1 VKRNDTL
8 KLKILQL
15 ISMVGEISADEI
27 ISFFEHAPYTKKQLS
42 ILKKDKLIR
51 KYKGDDETTF
61 RITAKAKKEL
71 EGYVPKL
78 YKEMVCG
85 PKSVNL
91 LKGEKRRD
99 LRRKKMIEVFL
110 MLRNK
115 GVNILYDE
123 KILCNKILVTDNT
136 DITDNT
142 MEIDEFYTAT
152 EIRYFIP
159 EYKTSIG
166 SRGLGVLISKGKVY
180 VIYSVGENMV
190 WKQEREINF
199 RTTTSEVFSRKLFGT
214 TEETYLMFLGRD
226 EKTLIE
232 IMDRYGSE
240 KKGKIMPTYMLPNM
254 LYASLDEEKDFTMDL
269 LINNNWIIDTLE
281 EVNMKK
287 IKFDEREPNFNGIQI
302 KGKDIT
308 YFLFAFRFDI
318 YKVAKAINFS
328 VFGKYD
334 VRIACFEYQKPYLE
348 KFLKGK
354 EHNVQILA
362 IPHERYLKRRA
373 KDE

>member
-1 VKRNDTL
+1 MKKSDTL

-15 ISMVGEISADEI
+15 ISMVGELSADEI
-27 ISFFEHAPYTKKQLS
+27 IEFFDHESYTKKQIT

-51 KYKGDDETTF
+51 KYKGDEEVTY
-61 RITAKAKKEL
+61 RITAKARKEL
-71 EGYVPKL
+71 ADYIPMP
-78 YKEMVCG
+78 YKKMVFG
-85 PKSVNL
+85 DKAVDL
-91 LKGEKRRD
+91 LKGEKRRN
-99 LRRKKMIEVFL
+99 LRRKKMIKVL
-110 MLRNK
+110 LLLRKK
-115 GVNILYDE
+115 GADILYDE
-123 KILCNKILVTDNT
+123 KTLYKKVIGADRTDNT
-136 DITDNT
+136 DFYSEKN
-142 MEIDEFYTAT
+142 EFYTST

-166 SRGLGVLISKGKVY
+166 SRSLGVLISKGKVY
-180 VIYSVGENMV
+180 VIYSVGENMI

-199 RTTTSEVFSRKLFGT
+199 RTTTSEVFSRRLFGT
-214 TEETYLMFLGRD
+214 DEETYLVFLGRD
-226 EKTLIE
+226 EKTISE
-232 IMDRYGSE
+232 IMNRYGSD
-240 KKGKIMPTYMLPNM
+240 KRGKIMPTYMLPNM
-254 LYASLDEEKDFTMDL
+254 LYASLDDKTDFTLDL
-269 LINNNWIIDTLE
+269 LMNNIWLIETLE

-287 IKFDEREPNFNGIQI
+287 IKFDEREPNFNGIQVN
-302 KGKDIT
+302 GKDIT

-373 KDE
+373 NDE